1 MATKLIIVRH
11 GEAVCNVSGLAHG
24 LETCAGLT
32 ERGHAQVARLA
43 QRLRQDELKADVLYA
58 SPIARARQTAEPIAE
73 ALGLPIQ
80 WDDELHEK
88 RPGAEAE
95 GFSWRELEA
104 RYGSFQHDQPYTERI
119 PSMESWAAFVV
130 RASTALDRIVRE
142 HPNQTAIVAAHG
154 GIVEASFYLFLDLG
168 PRTSTGF
175 WTHNT
180 SLTEWRKSD
189 RFNVNRWFLL
199 RYNDIAHLADMPPVE
214 QP

>member
-1 MATKLIIVRH
+1 MTTRLIIVRH
-11 GEAVCNVSGLAHG
+11 GEAVCNVAGIAHG
-24 LETCAGLT
+24 METCEGLT

-43 QRLRQDELKADVLYA
+43 ERLAQGEIKADVLYA
-58 SPIARARQTAEPIAE
+58 SPISRARQTAEPIAK

-95 GFSWRELEA
+95 GVTWRELEE
-104 RYGSFQHDQPYTERI
+104 RYGPLQYDQPYAERI

-130 RASTALDRIVRE
+130 RASAALDRIVRDHE
-142 HPNQTAIVAAHG
+142 GQTVVVAAHG
-154 GIVEASFYLFLDLG
+154 GIVEASFHLFLNLG
-168 PRTSTGF
+168 PRTPTGF
-175 WTHNT
+175 WTYNT

-189 RFNVNRWFLL
+189 RPNFQRWFLL
-199 RYNDIAHLADMPPVE
+199 RYNDIEHLADMPPVD